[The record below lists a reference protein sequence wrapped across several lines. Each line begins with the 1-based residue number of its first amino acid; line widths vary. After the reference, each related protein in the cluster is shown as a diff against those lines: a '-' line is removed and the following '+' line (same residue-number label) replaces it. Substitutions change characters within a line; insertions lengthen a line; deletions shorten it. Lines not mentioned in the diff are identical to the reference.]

1 MVDCAPR
8 FTYGTLLPA
17 TRAAVPDQT
26 QHQFDRLRTNPIARR
41 RDQPSCWTEFTRGL
55 GAAFLTPGATHVTG
69 THAMPEHGKLV
80 PAGPDE
86 PRGPSP
92 ASAHLGPLLSEP
104 IIANTTKHLGA
115 LFSEQIVANTTTDVV
130 PATQVPAGISPL
142 KSGRVPADLRPGDP
156 SPPQCAPVQC
166 EPSLDQPHS
175 PAPRKRCIQRPS
187 ISTPSLSQ
195 EIQVKCRIKSPLTT
209 HV

>member
-8 FTYGTLLPA
+8 FPYGTLLPA

-26 QHQFDRLRTNPIARR
+26 QHQFDRLRTTPIARR

-86 PRGPSP
+86 PRGPKPPSP
-92 ASAHLGPLLSEP
+92 ASAHLGALLSEP

-115 LFSEQIVANTTTDVV
+115 LFSEQIVANTTTAVV

-187 ISTPSLSQ
+187 ISTP
-195 EIQVKCRIKSPLTT
+195 LTFT
-209 HV
+209 RDTG